1 MSRRFRPNV
10 RPNRRSGANRGRG
23 RALLFLLSG
32 SALTVAFSI
41 MALAAFSEDDDSE
54 RPSRGALANT
64 TNTADSEEQ
73 HTAAERTANS
83 SRKNSSDSSSGDSS
97 GEDESPDVD
106 AKAAR
111 AAADVADA
119 TGPEFSVYTEP
130 ERAAASYVV
139 SAYGYTG
146 SDSTTYVRGVEEG
159 VIYPDFYDS
168 AGGDHVRSQVSQ
180 VEDGG
185 MQSAARLTGFRIRRQ
200 SEDRVVGTAFYDTA
214 RSYADSGG
222 ALAGQTESYTERIT
236 LVSSGEGSAS
246 EGYSSEGYRVLSASG
261 PRQAGES

>member
-1 MSRRFRPNV
+1 MSRSFRPNV

-23 RALLFLLSG
+23 RALLFLLSA

-41 MALAAFSEDDDSE
+41 MALAALSEDGDSE
-54 RPSRGALANT
+54 RAGRDDNQGALSPATQNSAST
-64 TNTADSEEQ
+64 EQ
-73 HTAAERTANS
+73 TVAQSTE
-83 SRKNSSDSSSGDSS
+83 DSSPDGSAR
-97 GEDESPDVD
+97 DESADVD
-106 AKAAR
+106 AKAAQ